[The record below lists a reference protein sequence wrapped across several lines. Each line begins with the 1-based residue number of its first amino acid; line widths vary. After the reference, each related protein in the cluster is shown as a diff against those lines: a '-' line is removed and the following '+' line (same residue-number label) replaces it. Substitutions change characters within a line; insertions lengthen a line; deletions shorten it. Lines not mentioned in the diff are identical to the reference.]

1 MLQLQRIQERKSE
14 LQAALTLKALSLC
27 RHEGEVE
34 ASARKRGAQQQEVAI
49 ASPSENSN
57 DKNSAVEALG
67 LPGD

>member
-14 LQAALTLKALSLC
+14 LQVALTLKALSLC

-49 ASPSENSN
+49 ASPFHTSENSN
-57 DKNSAVEALG
+57 GKNFAVDALG
-67 LPGD
+67 